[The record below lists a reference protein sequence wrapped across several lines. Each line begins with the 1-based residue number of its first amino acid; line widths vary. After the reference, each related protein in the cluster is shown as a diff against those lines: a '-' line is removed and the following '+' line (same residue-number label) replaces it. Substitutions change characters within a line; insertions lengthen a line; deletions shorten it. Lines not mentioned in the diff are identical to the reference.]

1 MFYKR
6 ATLITSLSA
15 AFLVGLVLGRQ
26 HWQADLFLI
35 GTITLAVL
43 ISAKSKLL
51 LPAVILLG
59 LALGIYRGYGYI
71 DEFANLQGYIG
82 QKVTVTGKV
91 SDDPS
96 TSDKNHLNFALTGLE
111 VDGQKLD
118 GEIRARTY
126 YAKVQRGYLVE
137 VTGKL
142 EETLGAKQAQIGFGS
157 ISVLDD
163 TQSPLEHWR
172 QRFFAGMRTALPEPL
187 SGFALG
193 LLVGARAL
201 IPKSLQDQLTAVG
214 LSHLVAVSGYN
225 LTIIVNATHGL
236 FGRYSKFLGTAAAM
250 WLIAGFVLLTGG
262 SASIVR
268 AALVSILLLLA
279 RYWGREF
286 QPIALISLAA
296 AVTAATKPIYL
307 YSDLGWQL
315 SFLAFFGVLV
325 AAPLVTARFKRPN
338 RIKSM
343 LVETLSAQVM
353 TFPLIALIFGRASVI
368 SPLANLIVLPL
379 VPLVMLLSFVAGLGG
394 MWLPLLS
401 GWLALPAQL
410 LLTVMIVWVQKLAAW
425 PYASQ
430 TLQFDTK
437 SLVAIYAMVA
447 ALVMVMY
454 QSAAR
459 LRYNQQE
466 TELEIR
472 D

>member
-6 ATLITSLSA
+6 STLITSLCV
-15 AFLVGLVLGRQ
+15 AFLGGLILGR
-26 HWQADLFLI
+26 HFWQADLF
-35 GTITLAVL
+35 V
-43 ISAKSKLL
+43 ISTVALLVFISVKTRFL
-51 LPAVILLG
+51 LPAVVLLG
-59 LALGIYRGYGYI
+59 LTLGIYRGYSYK
-71 DEFANLQGYIG
+71 DKFASLQNYLG
-82 QKVTVTGKV
+82 QKVTVVGKV

-96 TSDKNHLNFALTGLE
+96 TSDKNHLNFALTDLE
-111 VDGQKLD
+111 VDGRKLD
-118 GEIRARTY
+118 GEIRARSY
-126 YAKVQRGYLVE
+126 YAKVQRGYIVE

-142 EETLGAKQAQIGFGS
+142 EETLGSKQAQIGFGQ

-163 TQSPLEHWR
+163 TQSSLEKWR

-201 IPKSLQDQLTAVG
+201 IPKTLQDQLTAVG

-225 LTIIVNATHGL
+225 LTIIVNATQGV
-236 FGRYSKFLGTAAAM
+236 FGRYSKFIGTASAL

-268 AALVSILLLLA
+268 AALVSVLLLLA
-279 RYWGREF
+279 RYWGRQF
-286 QPIALISLAA
+286 NPVTLISIGAA
-296 AVTAATKPIYL
+296 ATAAARPIYL

-325 AAPLVTARFKRPN
+325 AAPLITARFKRPN
-338 RIKSM
+338 RIKSL
-343 LVETLSAQVM
+343 LVESLAAQVM
-353 TFPLIALIFGRASVI
+353 TFPLIALIFGRASVV
-368 SPLANLIVLPL
+368 SPLANLVVLPM
-379 VPLVMLLSFVAGLGG
+379 VPVVMLLSFVAGLAG

-401 GWLALPAQL
+401 GWFALPAQL
-410 LLTVMIVWVQKLAAW
+410 LLSVIIIWVQKLAAL

-430 TLQFDTK
+430 VFQFDTK
-437 SLVAIYAMVA
+437 ALVAVY
-447 ALVMVMY
+447 ALVGALVLTMY

-459 LRYNQQE
+459 LRYNQE
-466 TELEIR
+466 YKE